1 MPDTAFDPFASAA
14 VITMARQGRTPR
26 PLDLPAALRPRDAT
40 EAYAVQDIVVRER
53 GEIAGWKVGAASP
66 QAQPTRAALTRDSV
80 FVAQTVQAVHLSA
93 AGFAV
98 MGVEAEL
105 VYELGADLP
114 ARSTPYSA
122 VEVLAAVTSVR
133 AAIEVCDTRFAAWGL
148 QGEWS
153 RLADQACHGALIVGA
168 GVADVAAVKPL
179 AQAVSLSVNG
189 MVAVQHATWGNAAG
203 DPLGLLVWLANEGA
217 RSLGGLRW
225 WRRVRWWWL
234 SFQASDAPRFIWCDR
249 RGALGSPSAISC
261 DAGCRAGCRGD
272 WIRRRHRGRGR
283 CGWQRHHR
291 PGPSHRVAFP
301 SGLHAPPTG
310 AGGTG
315 GHGVLAPSGP
325 GPSGGGCHAIPNALL
340 PTPVRAVGVARLH
353 AVGVGG
359 RESPGSSA
367 WIGIH
372 VLADPIE

>member
-168 GVADVAAVKPL
+168 GVADVAAVQPL

-217 RSLGGLRW
+217 RSLGGLRAGQW
-225 WRRVRWWWL
+225 VTTGSCTGTVL
-234 SFQASDAPRFIWCDR
+234 VAP
-249 RGALGSPSAISC
+249 GAVVVAEFPGLG
-261 DAGCRAGCRGD
+261 RAEV
-272 WIRRRHRGRGR
+272 HL
-283 CGWQRHHR
+283 
-291 PGPSHRVAFP
+291 V
-301 SGLHAPPTG
+301 
-310 AGGTG
+310 
-315 GHGVLAPSGP
+315 
-325 GPSGGGCHAIPNALL
+325 
-340 PTPVRAVGVARLH
+340 
-353 AVGVGG
+353 
-359 RESPGSSA
+359 
-367 WIGIH
+367 
-372 VLADPIE
+372 